1 MFILLKFTFN
11 YLDDYEFWKKI
22 SQCLKYEYNMTKA
35 GPLCTSTPC
44 HMSFSLIP
52 PHPHVWFTE
61 SKINPF
67 EKHTDRLNV
76 FCVLYMLQF
85 SLKFLSLKW
94 IRDFNKIYF
103 AGVDLEDE
111 LKSS

>member
-1 MFILLKFTFN
+1 
-11 YLDDYEFWKKI
+11 
-22 SQCLKYEYNMTKA
+22 MTKA

-85 SLKFLSLKW
+85 SLKFLSLK
-94 IRDFNKIYF
+94 
-103 AGVDLEDE
+103 
-111 LKSS
+111 